1 MCAAPSQE
9 APTTKSTL
17 NASSALSQDE
27 LKAKFNEYK
36 PYLLNFKTIAAIL
49 LLIFSLYASVTN
61 IPGKIGDC
69 FNAYKRKDEAVKRK
83 SNLKNDKAQLEML
96 LKALEKIETQPIKV
110 QTGSSPELAAIDV
123 AQQVISL
130 AESMQ
135 NQYVSLSPLPP
146 ITIDVDSVVSLPVAG
161 SAAAPS
167 PTPMPAA
174 PAAPGAPA
182 APPAAPV
189 PAATSPTGAKVTF
202 NAFQYVLEIN
212 GPYISVA
219 NFIHDLV
226 KMRAFIIINN
236 IELMATTN
244 AQPVTLNP
252 ALFNKAK
259 VSTPNS
265 AGSAPAAAPGASPAS
280 PATPGAPAAPA
291 VKGKPGGAAAPLILG
306 QAPPG
311 LPPGLPSTATTGKP
325 PAGPPANKP
334 IDVKPSDAKPGDPAK
349 PAAAEEP
356 AKLPTGPMQ
365 VVTLRLTFTVPWY

>member
-9 APTTKSTL
+9 ASPTKSTL
-17 NASSALSQDE
+17 TSSSAASQDE

-36 PYLLNFKTIAAIL
+36 PYLLNFKTIAAL
-49 LLIFSLYASVTN
+49 LLLLFALYASVTN
-61 IPGKIGDC
+61 VPGKIGDY
-69 FNAYKRKDEAVKRK
+69 FNAFKRKDEAVKRK
-83 SNLKNDKAQLEML
+83 SNLKNDKAQLEAL

-135 NQYVSLSPLPP
+135 NQYISLSPLPP
-146 ITIDVDSVVSLPVAG
+146 ITIDVDSVVALPING
-161 SAAAPS
+161 SA
-167 PTPMPAA
+167 TAA
-174 PAAPGAPA
+174 PAAAPTLPVVPA
-182 APPAAPV
+182 GGTPPPATPAPTTTT
-189 PAATSPTGAKVTF
+189 PNGAKVTF

-226 KMRAFIIINN
+226 KMRAFILINSV
-236 IELMATTN
+236 ELMATSN

-252 ALFNKAK
+252 ELFNKAK
-259 VSTPNS
+259 SSKPADSSTTP
-265 AGSAPAAAPGASPAS
+265 AGP
-280 PATPGAPAAPA
+280 PATPGAPVSPTA
-291 VKGKPGGAAAPLILG
+291 KGKPGGAAAPLLLG

-311 LPPGLPSTATTGKP
+311 LPPGLPSSVTAGKP
-325 PAGPPANKP
+325 VAAPAATKPA
-334 IDVKPSDAKPGDPAK
+334 DTK
-349 PAAAEEP
+349 PAAATTPSPTDPTKPATPPAPAEP
-356 AKLPTGPMQ
+356 MKLPTGPMQ